1 MSAAGWRGGEEGGC
15 GDRTRSRQPRG
26 KRTLA
31 RRRAPALSRCAGE
44 GLDARNHRRLTG
56 GTENGNPVRKITMG
70 KLSIITAAVIAS
82 CVAGCGDRAA
92 TTADTTPPPAA
103 AETRSEEHPSELQ
116 SLLRIPYAVL

>member
-1 MSAAGWRGGEEGGC
+1 MSACSAARWRDGEDSGC

-56 GTENGNPVRKITMG
+56 GTENGSPVRKITMG

-82 CVAGCGDRAA
+82 FVAGCGDRAA
-92 TTADTTPPPAA
+92 TTADTTPPPAPPDTA
-103 AETRSEEHPSELQ
+103 PPPPLDPDARTP
-116 SLLRIPYAVL
+116 PPP

>member
-1 MSAAGWRGGEEGGC
+1 MRISDWSSDVC
-15 GDRTRSRQPRG
+15 SSDL
-26 KRTLA
+26 RTLA

-92 TTADTTPPPAA
+92 PTADTPTPPAA
-103 AETRSEEHPSELQ
+103 AEQLGRASSREQACKS
-116 SLLRIPYAVL
+116 V

>member
-1 MSAAGWRGGEEGGC
+1 MRISDWSSDVC
-15 GDRTRSRQPRG
+15 SSDL
-26 KRTLA
+26 RTLA

-82 CVAGCGDRAA
+82 CVAGCGDTAPPHAA
-92 TTADTTPPPAA
+92 PTPPPAA
-103 AETRSEEHPSELQ
+103 REPPHAPPVAPAVPL
-116 SLLRIPYAVL
+116 IPPPAQIRTPPA